1 MTMRPH
7 KIILTTI
14 GILVCTTIRCQPW
27 IGTLFNWDT
36 AVVLGPG
43 ALPSNLSHLRC
54 RVSDGT
60 FYYTDMTS
68 YQQASRNYAAVIHSI
83 RLDNFVTSSILIPL
97 PPTVKQKQEAA
108 GRYWIHDFSIYP
120 DRVVVSTQDQ
130 IILYHRG
137 NSDTVTFDTMYQH
150 PNIKAAY
157 IFHDTLHYFEEEHDT
172 GYKWFHRPLCGGQEE
187 LVRVLPY
194 EAPHVVQASPNRYLF
209 HDQQHVFFLSTR
221 FPLLHQYGLDGTWIQ
236 DFVFDIP
243 DWHPFEEEYIRKSLS
258 VPYGIERIRATMNEI
273 WRYSYPKYDFPIG
286 GGHLLYYTQYDT
298 TTRKSHL
305 QYAYLDP
312 SGNTCL
318 FHKKDT
324 CQDMYGG
331 ERFPFLLFES
341 DMDKAR
347 ISWNDLLLEICAE
360 SAVSWTDLTPAEYRL
375 RQEEYFKR
383 NEPIIKIRAMRHK
396 NSRPE
401 TQAILYDGERHLL
414 SLQDLPAQKNVFLVT
429 KALSCSACMKFLLGL
444 LNTTDSNHIHIGVY
458 YDFIPG
464 ALREREMRKE
474 IRQYL
479 ERPFG
484 LYYPACQRSVHN
496 PRRISSI
503 IGFSEE
509 AGLLLYEK
517 GKAPI
522 FYDLDHIFEDD
533 PYTYRLKAGFEQ
545 EWIRFTQNQK

>member
-1 MTMRPH
+1 MTMKPH
-7 KIILTTI
+7 RISITAL
-14 GILVCTTIRCQPW
+14 GILVCTTIHCQPW
-27 IGTLFNWDT
+27 VGSSFTCDT
-36 AVVLGPG
+36 TVILESE
-43 ALPSNLSHLRC
+43 ALPSDLSHLKC
-54 RVSDGT
+54 SVSECT
-60 FYYTDMTS
+60 FYYTDMKS
-68 YQQASRNYAAVIHSI
+68 FQQATRNYMAVIHSI

-97 PPTVKQKQEAA
+97 PQTVKKRDEAA
-108 GRYWIHDFSIYP
+108 GQYWIHDFSIYP
-120 DRVVVSTQDQ
+120 DKVVVATQDR
-130 IILYHRG
+130 ILLYHRG
-137 NSDTVTFDTMYQH
+137 NSDTLTFDTLYNH
-150 PNIKAAY
+150 PSIKAAY

-172 GYKWFHRPLCGGQEE
+172 GYKWFHRPLHGGQEE
-187 LVRVLPY
+187 LVRVLSY

-209 HDQQHVFFLSTR
+209 HDQQHVYFLSTR
-221 FPLLHQYGLDGTWIQ
+221 FPILQQYTLDGAWVQ
-236 DFVFDIP
+236 DFTFEIP

-312 SGNTCL
+312 SGNTYL

-324 CQDMYGG
+324 CRDVYGG
-331 ERFPFLLFES
+331 ERFPFSLFES
-341 DMDKAR
+341 DVDKAR
-347 ISWNDLLLEICAE
+347 ISWNDLLIEICAG
-360 SAVSWTDLTPAEYRL
+360 SAVSWTGLTPAEYQL
-375 RQEEYFKR
+375 RQEEFFKR
-383 NEPIIKIRAMRHK
+383 NDPIIQIRTMRHK

-401 TQAILYDGERHLL
+401 TQASLYNEERQLL
-414 SLQDLPAQKNVFLVT
+414 SLQDMPLQKSIFLVT
-429 KALSCSACMKFLLGL
+429 KALSCSACINTLLQL
-444 LNTTDSNHIHIGVY
+444 LNTTDSNHIHIGIY

-484 LYYPACQRSVHN
+484 LYYPACQRSIHN
-496 PRRISSI
+496 PRNIFSI
-503 IGFSEE
+503 TGFSEE

-522 FYDLDHIFEDD
+522 FYDLNHIFEND
-533 PYTYRLKAGFEQ
+533 PYNFKFRADFE
-545 EWIRFTQNQK
+545 EMWRRFTQNQK